1 MQENVKPVSLTEG
14 HIYID
19 GIEVIDSAKCSI
31 KFVPKVWSGT
41 MVGKRGTN
49 RRWTG
54 YDITGTLDEY
64 KTTPRWTT
72 MIKKYLQD
80 GITPELTIQ
89 GTRTDKDSDYFTI
102 SGSESV
108 TVTGV
113 IITGEIPL
121 LEIDTNGDVVKDSIS
136 FGAKNV
142 V

>member
-64 KTTPRWTT
+64 KTTPRWAT

-89 GTRTDKDSDYFTI
+89 GTRTDKDSDYFAI

-121 LEIDTNGDVVKDSIS
+121 LEIDTDGDVVKDSIS